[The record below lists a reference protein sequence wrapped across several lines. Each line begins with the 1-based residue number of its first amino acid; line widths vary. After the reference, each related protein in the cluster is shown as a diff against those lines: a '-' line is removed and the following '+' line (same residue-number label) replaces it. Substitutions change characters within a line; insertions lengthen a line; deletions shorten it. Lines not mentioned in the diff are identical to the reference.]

1 MITIERAELSD
12 VDEIKEVLR
21 DTWAATYAD
30 SLSHDTVGRITS
42 AWHSKEALSSQMQN
56 PSIHFFIARSVD
68 TDILGLATVREDS
81 KDAIYMSRLYVLPV
95 YQGQGIGSQ
104 LTDHAIKMFPR
115 VKRIRLSVEEMN
127 QKAIEFYLNRGFVK
141 VDERALLIGDDVINT
156 FEMEK
161 VVNKPS

>member
-1 MITIERAELSD
+1 MITIERAKISD
-12 VDEIKEVLR
+12 VDEIKGVLR
-21 DTWAATYAD
+21 NTWVATYAD
-30 SLSHDTVGRITS
+30 SLSHDTVERITS
-42 AWHSKEALSSQMQN
+42 DWHSKEALSFQMQN

-141 VDERALLIGDDVINT
+141 VDERALMIGDDAINT

-161 VVNKPS
+161 VVNNPS